1 MRVFDIRDQFA
12 PKEIAYWV
20 PLLPAKLIDPRS
32 NIAPNAKTAD
42 PFVNTE
48 EQPVLVLSLA
58 ETQ

>member
-1 MRVFDIRDQFA
+1 VRVFDIRDQFA

-20 PLLPAKLIDPRS
+20 PLLPAKLIDPRP
-32 NIAPNAKTAD
+32 NIPLKAKTAD

-48 EQPVLVLSLA
+48 GQPVLVLSLA